1 MANFFET
8 VLEVLKIDNR
18 FVAEDGTF
26 LRNAVYEAAMKMDA
40 NLIRLLLANDDTH
53 SRFFVDVDGIKVF
66 DKTGFAWVINN
77 RQFLPDSYTRYKNKI
92 GLADETGDFIS
103 SSGRVELVFPYKDCV
118 LEGGQTRD
126 DQKRREIFYN
136 EMLVPEEVDRLLA
149 PKVLCSAKRY
159 SYKGSVDLF
168 GNPTGEGA
176 EIVCEPITEID
187 ARDNLI
193 IKGNNLLALGS
204 LLKCFESKIACIF
217 IDIPY
222 NTGNDSFQYND
233 TFNHSTWLT
242 FIKNRLELAARLLKP
257 DGSIAIYVDNN
268 EVGYLQVL
276 MDEVFGREN
285 RGSLI
290 TVKRG
295 SVTGHKAINPGVV
308 NVVEYI
314 MVYAKQKALWN
325 PNKIYRA
332 RGRNDRYNN
341 FIKNREN
348 SIEEWEFV
356 SLLDAFAESKGIEKS
371 KLKKSLS
378 GNYEDELYTFVKNN
392 AKSVIQFAYPDED
405 AVGQETRA
413 LIEQSRREP
422 DKVFLQ
428 EREKE
433 ADIYLRNGQRLL
445 FYSDRLMEIDGE
457 LVTGELVSDFWDD
470 VLPNDLAG
478 EGAVTFRKG
487 KKPEKS
493 VKRVIELFTHSKDDI
508 VLDFFMGSGTV
519 PAVCHKMGIRYIG
532 IEQMDY
538 IGDITLTRLT
548 NVIKGVDKKGVT
560 KALSWKGGGSFVYCE
575 LAKLNQTIVDEIIA
589 AENET
594 DLSSIYKRML
604 QSGFISYKVNP
615 AEISAAVSDYAE
627 LSIDEKKRF
636 LMEILDK
643 NLLYV
648 NYCDMDD
655 EEFGISDADKAFTRS
670 FYREG

>member
-1 MANFFET
+1 MKFYDVVEN
-8 VLEVLKIDNR
+8 LLKQDER
-18 FVAEDGTF
+18 FVAENGSV
-26 LRNAVYEAAMKMDA
+26 LKNAVYEAAMNLDS
-40 NLIRLLLANDDTH
+40 NLIKLLLSNDDTKAH
-53 SRFFVDVDGIKVF
+53 FFKNIDGVMVF
-66 DKTGFAWVINN
+66 DKVGFGWVVNN
-77 RQFLPDSYTRYKNKI
+77 RQFLPDSYTRFKNKI
-92 GLADETGDFIS
+92 GLAEENGGLLS
-103 SSGRVELVFPYKDCV
+103 QSGNIELVFPYKDCI
-118 LEGGQTRD
+118 LEGGQTKD
-126 DQKRREIFYN
+126 DQHRQEIFYN
-136 EMLVPEEVDRLLA
+136 ETLVPNEVDRLLA

-159 SYKGSVDLF
+159 SYSGDYDLI
-168 GNPTGEGA
+168 GNPLGENST
-176 EIVCEPITEID
+176 VSCEPITEFD
-187 ARDNLI
+187 DQDNLI

-204 LLKCFESKIACIF
+204 LLRRFKGEVSCVF

-242 FIKNRLELAARLLKP
+242 FIKNRLEIASRLLKP

-276 MDEVFGREN
+276 MDEIFGREN

-314 MVYAKQKALWN
+314 MVYAKRKALWN

-341 FIKNREN
+341 FILNRDK
-348 SIEEWEFV
+348 SIEEWGFV
-356 SLLDAFAESKGIEKS
+356 SLLDAFAEYKGVEKG
-371 KLKKSLS
+371 KLKKTLG
-378 GNYEDELYTFVKNN
+378 GNYEDELYAFVKAN
-392 AKSVIQFAYPDED
+392 AKSVIQFAYPDEE

-413 LIEQSRREP
+413 LIEQSKNNP
-422 DKVFLQ
+422 DRVFLQ
-428 EREKE
+428 KREKE
-433 ADIYLRNGQRLL
+433 ADIYLRNGQRIL

-478 EGAVTFRKG
+478 EGAVTFKKG
-487 KKPEKS
+487 KKPEKA

-508 VLDFFMGSGTV
+508 VLDFFMGSGTI

-538 IGDITLTRLT
+538 IGDITLSRLC
-548 NVIKGVDKKGVT
+548 NVINGTDKKGVT

-575 LAKLNQTIVDEIIA
+575 LAKLNQTFVDEIEA
-589 AENET
+589 AADDKT
-594 DLSSIYKRML
+594 LSSIYAKMIS
-604 QSGFISYKVNP
+604 SGFISYKVNP
-615 AEISAAVSDYAE
+615 AMIAE
-627 LSIDEKKRF
+627 SVDEYDALSLDEKKRF

-648 NYCDMDD
+648 NLCDIDD
-655 EEFGISDADKAFTRS
+655 EEFALSEDDKAFTRS
-670 FYREG
+670 FYREV

>member
-1 MANFFET
+1 MANFYEV
-8 VLEVLKIDNR
+8 VLTLLKKDNR
-18 FVAEDGTF
+18 FVAEDGTL

-40 NLIRLLLANDDTH
+40 ALIRLLLSEEAT
-53 SRFFVDVDGIKVF
+53 STRFFVDVDGIKVF
-66 DKTGFAWVINN
+66 DKMGFAWVINN
-77 RQFLPDSYTRYKNKI
+77 RQFLPDSYTRFKNRI
-92 GLADETGDFIS
+92 GLANENGDLLA
-103 SSGRVELVFPYKDCV
+103 SSGRVELVFPYKDCI
-118 LEGGQTRD
+118 LEGGQTKD
-126 DQKRREIFYN
+126 EQRRQEIFYN
-136 EMLVPEEVDRLLA
+136 ETLAPDEVDRLLA
-149 PKVLCSAKRY
+149 PKVLHSAKRY
-159 SYKGSVDLF
+159 SFNGSYDLL
-168 GNPTGEGA
+168 GNPLSDGA
-176 EIVCEPITEID
+176 GVSCTPITEFTD
-187 ARDNLI
+187 QDNLI

-204 LLKCFESKIACIF
+204 LLKRFESAISCVF

-242 FIKNRLELAARLLKP
+242 FIRNRLELASRLLKP

-314 MVYAKQKALWN
+314 MVYAKRKALWK

-332 RGRNDRYNN
+332 RGRNDRYDH
-341 FIKNREN
+341 FIKNREKPL
-348 SIEEWEFV
+348 EEWVFV
-356 SLLDAFAESKGIEKS
+356 SLLDAFAEYKGVEKS
-371 KLKKSLS
+371 KLKKSIG
-378 GNYEDELYTFVKNN
+378 GNFEEELYSFVKSHAN
-392 AKSVIQFAYPDED
+392 SVIQYAYPDEE

-413 LIEQSRREP
+413 LIEESRKNP
-422 DKVFLQ
+422 DRVFLQ

-487 KKPEKS
+487 KKPEKA

-532 IEQMDY
+532 VEQMDY
-538 IGDITLTRLT
+538 IGDITLSRLF
-548 NVIKGVDKKGVT
+548 NVIKGSDKKGVT
-560 KALSWKGGGSFVYCE
+560 KALAWKGGGAFVYCE
-575 LAKLNQTIVDEIIA
+575 LAKLNQAVVDEIEA
-589 AENET
+589 AT
-594 DLSSIYKRML
+594 DEATLSSIYEKMIE
-604 QSGFISYKVNP
+604 SGFISYKVNP
-615 AEISAAVSDYAE
+615 AKVVEAADDYTA
-627 LSIDEKKRF
+627 LSLEDKKRF

-643 NLLYV
+643 NMLYV

-655 EEFGISDADKAFTRS
+655 IEFGISEEDKAFTRS
-670 FYREG
+670 FYKEG